1 MIFFDAN
8 WKSANGKKM
17 YNRFLK
23 TFLSYICTN
32 CTYKDKQVS
41 PRFPD
46 CDILLSRAFLRL
58 KVFFSH
64 DTTIAAELVRLW
76 SA

>member
-1 MIFFDAN
+1 
-8 WKSANGKKM
+8 M

-23 TFLSYICTN
+23 TFLSYICAN

-58 KVFFSH
+58 KVVFFH
-64 DTTIAAELVRLW
+64 MVPLLEPNWVGCGKPETRGQK
-76 SA
+76 